1 MSDPVGEDVP
11 ATELVKASTP
21 DPGRGLTTEGSPMPQ
36 HRPMSELSSDLT
48 PVVEQLL
55 ERHIATAKEWFPHR
69 LVPWS
74 RGRDFVDDEW
84 SPEPGSCSDSARV
97 ALTVNLLTEDNLPY
111 YTESLS
117 DGRHDGAWAEWS
129 RRWTAEEGRH
139 AIVIRDY
146 LTVTRAIDPVALER
160 GRMQQVSAGVIPSF
174 EDPCR
179 ALVYTS
185 LQELATRVAHRN
197 TGELLADPA
206 GRTIM
211 RRVAADENLHHL
223 FYRDL
228 ASAAIERDPSAMVI
242 AMNDVVRGFAMPG
255 TGIADFA
262 RLARVIAAAGV
273 YDFSI
278 HYHQIVVPVVLQRW
292 RLAEL
297 DGLTSDAA
305 QARDRL
311 LRFVERLGKVADRT
325 DARREANA
333 GAAIQVA

>member
-1 MSDPVGEDVP
+1 MSDLP
-11 ATELVKASTP
+11 
-21 DPGRGLTTEGSPMPQ
+21 
-36 HRPMSELSSDLT
+36 SELE
-48 PVVEQLL
+48 PVVGQLL
-55 ERHIATAKEWFPHR
+55 ERHLATTKEWFPHR

-74 RGRDFVDDEW
+74 RGRDFTDDEGEW
-84 SPEPGSCSDSARV
+84 SPEPGSCSDAARV

-111 YTESLS
+111 YSEILS
-117 DGRHDGAWAEWS
+117 DGREDGAWSEWS

-160 GRMQQVSAGVIPSF
+160 GRMQQVSAGVVPRF
-174 EDPCR
+174 ADPCR

-228 ASAAIERDPSAMVI
+228 AGAAIERDPSAMVI
-242 AMNDVVRGFAMPG
+242 AMDEVVRSFAMPG
-255 TGIADFA
+255 TGITDFT

-292 RLAEL
+292 
-297 DGLTSDAA
+297 GLTELEGLSGEAE
-305 QARDRL
+305 QARERL
-311 LRFVERLGKVADRT
+311 LRFVERLRKVADRT
-325 DARREANA
+325 DARREA
-333 GAAIQVA
+333 GAEAATEVATQVA